1 MQQASILKAAMNA
14 GLWTLVGHGSSQV
27 LRLLGNLLLTRL
39 LAPESFGV
47 MAVATV
53 VSIGVVMFS
62 DLGLRQVI
70 VRSNRASDPVF
81 INTVWTMQVLQGLL
95 VAALMVLIAGGL
107 ALAQH
112 AGYTRTGSTYGSP
125 VLPFLITGLSLSGV
139 LWGFES
145 TKLATAEK
153 EMLLR
158 PVVMIELGSQ
168 MAGVVA
174 MAAIAFVH
182 PTVYVLLV
190 GAIVSGTVKVV
201 ASHLL
206 PRGVPNR
213 FFISWPIAREVCSIS
228 NWIIVSSA
236 LTFLSANLDKLILA
250 WLLGSHTM
258 GQFAIAA
265 LLAGAVVDV
274 ISRISSRVTFP
285 AITRAYERDNGEL
298 ARTYHRSRIPTDTF
312 CLLVAAFLFWFGPDV
327 VRILYDDRYLQ
338 AGEFLRI
345 LAITLVGARYSVVP
359 YMYLLLGRPNL
370 MAAEQGVRLIG
381 ILVCIVIGYRLYGTT
396 GAMWGVAL
404 GQLAGSL
411 TGLMLFQPRLGLL
424 SVRGELA
431 SLALFAAAFAM
442 FGFAHQWDGPHLDA
456 DGQVTG
462 RPPAQL
468 DAPLTR

>member
-1 MQQASILKAAMNA
+1 MNA

-39 LAPESFGV
+39 LAPESFG
-47 MAVATV
+47 MMTVATV

-70 VRSNRASDPVF
+70 VRSNRAGDPVF

-95 VAALMVLIAGGL
+95 VAVLMVLIAGGV
-107 ALAQH
+107 ALAQN
-112 AGYTRTGSTYGSP
+112 AGYMRAGSTYASP
-125 VLPFLITGLSLSGV
+125 ELPLLIAGLSLSGV
-139 LWGFES
+139 LWGLES

-158 PVVMIELGSQ
+158 PVVLIELGSQ
-168 MAGVVA
+168 FAGVVS
-174 MAAIAFVH
+174 MLAIALVKPSVF
-182 PTVYVLLV
+182 VLLV
-190 GAIVSGTVKVV
+190 GAIVSGGVKVV

-206 PRGVPNR
+206 SRGVRNR
-213 FFISWPIAREVCSIS
+213 VFMDWAVAREVCSIS

-265 LLAGAVVDV
+265 LLAGAVSEVV
-274 ISRISSRVTFP
+274 NRISSRVTFP
-285 AITRAYERDNGEL
+285 AITRAYEMDSGQL
-298 ARTYHRSRIPTDTF
+298 ASSYHRSRIPTDGF

-359 YMYLLLGRPNL
+359 YMYLLLGRANL
-370 MAAEQGVRLIG
+370 MAAEQAFRLGGMLIA
-381 ILVCIVIGYRLYGTT
+381 IVIGYRLFGTT

-404 GQLAGSL
+404 GQLAGNFA
-411 TGLMLFQPRLGLL
+411 GLMLFQPRLGLL
-424 SVRGELA
+424 SMRVELL
-431 SLALFAAAFAM
+431 SVAAFACAFLL
-442 FGFAHQWDGPHLDA
+442 FGFAHKWDGPHLDA
-456 DGQVTG
+456 DGQVTA
-462 RPPAQL
+462 PAGIVVP
-468 DAPLTR
+468 AANATPR

>member
-1 MQQASILKAAMNA
+1 MNA

-53 VSIGVVMFS
+53 VSVGVVMFS

-70 VRSNRASDPVF
+70 VRSNRAADPVF

-95 VAALMVLIAGGL
+95 VALVMLLIAGGL
-107 ALAQH
+107 AIAQH
-112 AGYTRTGSTYGSP
+112 FGFTRVGSTYGSP
-125 VLPFLITGLSLSGV
+125 VLPYLIAGLSLSGV

-158 PVVMIELGSQ
+158 PVVLIELGSQ

-182 PTVYVLLV
+182 PSVYVLLV
-190 GAIVSGTVKVV
+190 GALVAGAVKVT
-201 ASHLL
+201 ASHML
-206 PRGVPNR
+206 PRGIANR
-213 FFISWPIAREVCSIS
+213 FYISWPVAREVVSIS

-250 WLLGSHTM
+250 WLLGSNTM

-265 LLAGAVVDV
+265 LLAGAVVEV
-274 ISRISSRVTFP
+274 VSRISSRVTFP
-285 AITRAYERDNGEL
+285 AITRAYERDNSEL
-298 ARTYHRSRIPTDTF
+298 ARTYHRSRIPTDAF
-312 CLLVAAFLFWFGPDV
+312 CLVVAAFLFWFGPDV
-327 VRILYDDRYLQ
+327 VRLLYDDRYLQ

-359 YMYLLLGRPNL
+359 FMYLLVGRPGL
-370 MAAEQGVRLIG
+370 MAAEQAFRLCG
-381 ILVCIVIGYRLYGTT
+381 ILVAIVIGYRLYGTT

-411 TGLMLFQPRLGLL
+411 AGLVLFQPRLGLL
-424 SVRGELA
+424 SVKLELA
-431 SLALFAAAFAM
+431 SLALFAAAFFL
-442 FGFAHQWDGPHLDA
+442 FGFAHQWEGPHLDA
-456 DGQVTG
+456 NGEVTER
-462 RPPAQL
+462 RPAAPA
-468 DAPLTR
+468 APALPTSSAPR